1 MSQRHD
7 PFGRS
12 ALPPTFSREDR
23 VRLLREVADALIAG
37 RAPGRAAALFVGGAL
52 DAWLRGGGGLGA
64 LERDHLRVTP
74 PRGSHRTPAAVARA
88 AAQADEG
95 QRGATE
101 RRFDPKLRDQG
112 EEPAA

>member
-64 LERDHLRVTP
+64 LERDYLHVTP
-74 PRGSHRTPAAVARA
+74 PRGSHRTPAAVA
-88 AAQADEG
+88 AAQSDEG
-95 QRGATE
+95 QRGAAE
-101 RRFDPKLRDQG
+101 RRFDPKLTDQG
-112 EEPAA
+112 EEPAT